1 MPLYV
6 LAFTDTRLEPWTIG
20 GRHLQT
26 VAVGGLNA
34 ICERRGARAAAT
46 EVELR
51 EQHALVLA
59 IAGRVRSILPVRFG
73 ALLEK
78 RELVEL
84 MRRHQTEIRQGL
96 AEVCDRVQMTIRVVG
111 ASAPTGFVAAS
122 TGRQYLQQRLQ
133 ASVPTLPR
141 PARTLLR
148 ALQPMVIRER
158 REPGAGRL
166 LATVY
171 HLIDASDVPRYTGI
185 AKNASSPEMIFTG
198 PWPPFAFTPQ
208 VW

>member
-1 MPLYV
+1 VPFYV
-6 LAFTDTRLEPWTIG
+6 LAFTDARLEPWTIG
-20 GRHLQT
+20 DRQLQT
-26 VAVGGLNA
+26 VSVAGLNA
-34 ICERRGARAAAT
+34 ICERRAGRPAAN
-46 EVELR
+46 ESELR

-59 IAGRVRSILPVRFG
+59 IAGRVGSILPVRFG
-73 ALLEK
+73 ALLAK

-84 MRRHQTEIRQGL
+84 MRRHQTAIQQGL
-96 AEVCDRVQMTIRVVG
+96 ADVCGRVQMTLRVVG
-111 ASAPTGFVAAS
+111 TSASTAPVPAS
-122 TGRQYLQQRLQ
+122 TGRQYLEQRLRD
-133 ASVPTLPR
+133 SSPTLPA
-141 PARTLLR
+141 PARRLLE

-171 HLIDASDVPRYTGI
+171 HLIDAGDVPRYTGI
-185 AKNASSPEMIFTG
+185 AKNASSPDMMLSG